1 MSEFEANVLHR
12 KALSVKARGPVSW
25 TCGKGADQ
33 WLERGTDKGKIIH
46 GLGGKSRI
54 LLLTPSVT

>member
-33 WLERGTDKGKIIH
+33 WLEMRREEQTRARSFMVLEANQG
-46 GLGGKSRI
+46 SCY
-54 LLLTPSVT
+54 